1 MAIVIL
7 LHILSTS
14 PIFICFVGD
23 GGYLTSLVLLA
34 LSKPTVLNNFLHGEN
49 FPFPR
54 PPFAFDISKN
64 RRTSFTEV
72 LLFCGR
78 WRCRTSDLSDR
89 GRTAL
94 AFVDSSGFCGRW
106 RCRTSDLSD
115 RGRTALA
122 FVDSSGLEPLTF
134 RM

>member
-1 MAIVIL
+1 MWVCNFKARKSRKARF
-7 LHILSTS
+7 LSTLYS
-14 PIFICFVGD
+14 LTIIFWFGLIFVGD

-78 WRCRTSDLSDR
+78 WRCRTSDLSDVD
-89 GRTAL
+89 RTL
-94 AFVDSSGFCGRW
+94 YR
-106 RCRTSDLSD
+106 
-115 RGRTALA
+115 
-122 FVDSSGLEPLTF
+122 
-134 RM
+134 